1 MSDQRIWKYDLLH
14 RYPSALI
21 DENADGDGYVVSVV
35 INFVT
40 YYSAWR
46 MSLSDAYK
54 DLRQKLMIS
63 DQTELPMMTTTE
75 RDSLVG
81 IVPGFPILNITTGR
95 IEVKLGLGWVSASG
109 SA

>member
-1 MSDQRIWKYDLLH
+1 MSDHRIWKYDLVH
-14 RYPSALI
+14 RYSPTVT
-21 DENADGDGYVVSVV
+21 DENVVGDGYVVSML
-35 INFVT
+35 INEVT
-40 YYSAWR
+40 YSSVWR

-81 IVPGFPILNITTGR
+81 IVAGFPILNITTGR